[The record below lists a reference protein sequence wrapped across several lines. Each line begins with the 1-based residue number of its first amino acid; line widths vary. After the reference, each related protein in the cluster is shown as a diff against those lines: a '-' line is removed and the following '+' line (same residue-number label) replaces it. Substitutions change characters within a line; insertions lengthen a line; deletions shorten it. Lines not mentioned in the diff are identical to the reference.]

1 VITVSYERERALRWA
16 VGLLVVCGL
25 WWYAERYR
33 PSAAALAERAHVV
46 AEREGRVRGAKSAAV
61 LHGPAGLDSLLER
74 FRADSLVL
82 STRIPHAGDAAVLS
96 AEVKDALARAERT
109 TGVRIT
115 ATEPLPVTTEGRFQ
129 AAGYTVRVVGG
140 YEGLG
145 VLLTE
150 MASLPRL
157 TRTRG
162 FRLHA
167 IPDSLVRSA
176 EAYGNAGAAA
186 APPADSAGAAAVLAD
201 AGETPFKAS
210 AMFDLIWYT
219 LPEGAATDS
228 AAAGSSFAPGA
239 EP

>member
-1 VITVSYERERALRWA
+1 MITVHYERQRALRWA
-16 VGLLVVCGL
+16 VGLLAACGL
-25 WWYAERYR
+25 WWYAQHYR
-33 PSAAALAERAHVV
+33 PTARALFERAQ
-46 AEREGRVRGAKSAAV
+46 AATEREERVRGARSAAV

-82 STRIPHAGDAAVLS
+82 ATRIPPADDAAALS

-109 TGVRIT
+109 AGVRIT
-115 ATEPLPVTTEGRFQ
+115 ATEPLPATTEGRFQ
-129 AAGYTVRVVGG
+129 AAGYAVRVVGR
-140 YEGLG
+140 YEDLG

-176 EAYGNAGAAA
+176 EAYGAAGA
-186 APPADSAGAAAVLAD
+186 PPVQPADSAGAATALAD

-219 LPEGAATDS
+219 LPEGAAADS
-228 AAAGSSFAPGA
+228 VAAGSSFAPGA
-239 EP
+239 QP